1 MAVLFKKVFLQTAA
15 VYADANR
22 NMVRLA
28 AVGDGFYPAFS
39 PNISGVDADFG
50 SAVFRCLDGEP
61 VVKVNVGNK
70 RQGRSVADFA
80 ESFRGLH
87 IRHGQPRN
95 FAPCRG
101 QLANLP
107 ERALYIGRFCIEHR
121 LNGNGCAAS
130 DFDLADGN
138 LFCHLYHTSM

>member
-1 MAVLFKKVFLQTAA
+1 MAVLFKKVFLQTAP
-15 VYADANR
+15 VHADADR

-28 AVGDGFYPAFS
+28 AVGDGLDPFLAPDV
-39 PNISGVDADFG
+39 SGVDTDLRC
-50 SAVFRCLDGEP
+50 AVFRCLDGEP
-61 VVKVNVGNK
+61 VIKVNVGNK

-101 QLANLP
+101 QLA
-107 ERALYIGRFCIEHR
+107 
-121 LNGNGCAAS
+121 
-130 DFDLADGN
+130 DLA
-138 LFCHLYHTSM
+138 